1 MKENRVIGVDLGGT
15 KILAGIVDPDGTVH
29 ETAERPTVTSS
40 EEALLDEIA
49 AVVRDLPLEGV
60 AAVGFGVPARVDQ
73 QTGVALG
80 AVNIP
85 LDDVAFRSEMEGRL
99 GLPVAIENDA
109 GVAAYAEFK
118 LGAGRGTRDLVL
130 LTLGTGVG
138 GGVVIGGSLYHG
150 WAELGHV
157 VVVADG
163 EPCQGRCTGRGH
175 VESYCSG
182 TAADRLARKELGPG
196 ANAHDLVKQR
206 HASLDGVG
214 HLLGVAIG
222 SLINIFNPQTVLVG
236 GGFGIAAFD
245 LLEPSARR
253 ALELD
258 ALPPAGE
265 QIVLR
270 RAELGAAAGLIG
282 AGLIAV
288 DLAAA

>member
-15 KILAGIVDPDGTVH
+15 KILAGIVDAGGTVH
-29 ETAERPTVTSS
+29 ETAERPTVTTS

-49 AVVRDLPLEGV
+49 AVVRELPLDGV

-85 LDDVAFRSEMEGRL
+85 LDDVAFRSEMERRL

-109 GVAAYAEFK
+109 GSATYAEFR
-118 LGAGRGTRDLVL
+118 LGGGRDTRDLVL

-138 GGVVIGGSLYHG
+138 GGVVIDGSLYHG
-150 WAELGHV
+150 WAEFGHV

-182 TAADRLARKELGPG
+182 TAANRLAQRELGPG
-196 ANAHDLVKQR
+196 ATARDLVRER
-206 HASLDGVG
+206 HESLGRLG

-222 SLINIFNPQTVLVG
+222 SLINIFDPQAVLIG

-245 LLEPSARR
+245 LLEPAASAAIELE
-253 ALELD
+253 AL
-258 ALPPAGE
+258 APAGK
-265 QIVLR
+265 QAVLR
-270 RAELGAAAGLIG
+270 PAELGSSAGLIG
-282 AGLIAV
+282 AGLIAL
-288 DLAAA
+288 DLVAD